1 LAGLFFCGGLQPVVQ
16 AIEVEVPTLA
26 LNAWYCDDG
35 QQVGTREELIKV
47 VDILLR
53 EGRPRGLILSTAATV
68 SPPSLPKT
76 SIWSPG
82 SGVDEDEQDPLQR
95 GVPRVS
101 SGSGITVLGA
111 PVGSAQYVREVMES
125 RIQKIKEITGLLP
138 NIKDPHC
145 EFVLLRSCLALP
157 KVMFLLRAL
166 DTSPCE
172 DLLEEFDAITRDALS
187 NILGPPVTDLQW
199 EQAKLPVPMGG
210 AGLRAALD
218 HAPVAY
224 AASFLAA
231 QPLVRNLLGRRDEE
245 ASTELPQPLLDCIT
259 ARQGEEA
266 TMESLE
272 GVPQK
277 IASLA
282 IDLNNQAMLVNHY
295 KAEGC
300 KREIARMASLGLPHS
315 GDWLSVVP
323 CPALGL
329 YLRGP
334 EFLVSLKYRLGVPVF
349 SAEAPCPACQ
359 HPSDVMG
366 DHALG
371 CARHGERI
379 ARHNLLRDVLYEAAA
394 AASLGPAREGR
405 YLLPGTS
412 ARPADL
418 LIPRWCGGKD
428 AALDVTVTSPLA
440 KSNVVGA
447 SEKAGAALEKA
458 VKRKIQGAAEACRQ
472 QGLAFIP
479 VAAETLGGLHTG
491 AVEQVRRLGA
501 ALSRQTGQ
509 EEGEAKRHLFQ
520 RLSLHL
526 MRGNAALLVNR
537 SPDFPSPEVD
547 GVE

>member
-1 LAGLFFCGGLQPVVQ
+1 
-16 AIEVEVPTLA
+16 
-26 LNAWYCDDG
+26 
-35 QQVGTREELIKV
+35 
-47 VDILLR
+47 
-53 EGRPRGLILSTAATV
+53 
-68 SPPSLPKT
+68 
-76 SIWSPG
+76 
-82 SGVDEDEQDPLQR
+82 
-95 GVPRVS
+95 
-101 SGSGITVLGA
+101 
-111 PVGSAQYVREVMES
+111 M
-125 RIQKIKEITGLLP
+125 QKIREITGLLP
-138 NIKDPHC
+138 RIEDPHC

-166 DTSPCE
+166 DTTPCA
-172 DLLEEFDAITRDALS
+172 DLLEEFDSITREALS
-187 NILGPPVTDLQW
+187 NILGPPVSDLQW
-199 EQAKLPVPMGG
+199 EQAKLPVSMGG

-224 AASFLAA
+224 ASSYLAA
-231 QPLVRNLLGRRDEE
+231 QPLVRNLLGRREE
-245 ASTELPQPLLDCIT
+245 DAPAALPQPLLDCIT

-266 TMESLE
+266 TTESLE
-272 GVPQK
+272 GLTQK
-277 IASLA
+277 MASQA
-282 IDLNNQAMLVNHY
+282 IDLNNQSMLLNHY

-300 KREIARMASLGLPHS
+300 TREIVRMASLGLPHS

-349 SAEAPCPACQ
+349 LAEAPCPACQ
-359 HPSDVMG
+359 RPSDIMG

-371 CARHGERI
+371 CARHGKRI
-379 ARHNLLRDVLYEAAA
+379 ARHNLLRDVLFESAA
-394 AASLGPAREGR
+394 AASLGPVREGR

-412 ARPADL
+412 ARPADI

-440 KSNVVGA
+440 NSNVVESA
-447 SEKAGAALEKA
+447 RKAGAALDKA
-458 VKRKIQGAAEACRQ
+458 YNRKVQGAAEACRQ

-479 VAAETLGGLHTG
+479 VAAETLGGLHPV
-491 AVEQVRRLGA
+491 AVEQVKKLGS

-537 SPDFPSPEVD
+537 SPDISSPEVE
-547 GVE
+547 GSE